1 MTPQHQP
8 QMSKAGELL
17 SRCAANLA
25 ALSEDLHQAIRL
37 LDEIRNDMGQS
48 AVLAQEYL
56 MVAGID
62 EPFLLQLFGTIDPAI
77 FATIIRQLPPAKQRD
92 YQDCMDFLCNPTGS
106 KRRSRQ

>member
-1 MTPQHQP
+1 MTPRHQS

-17 SRCAANLA
+17 VRCAGNLA
-25 ALSEDLHQAIRL
+25 ALSDDLQQAVSLVEGIRA
-37 LDEIRNDMGQS
+37 DMAES
-48 AVLAQEYL
+48 AELAQEYL

-92 YQDCMDFLCNPTGS
+92 YQDCMEFLCPQSES